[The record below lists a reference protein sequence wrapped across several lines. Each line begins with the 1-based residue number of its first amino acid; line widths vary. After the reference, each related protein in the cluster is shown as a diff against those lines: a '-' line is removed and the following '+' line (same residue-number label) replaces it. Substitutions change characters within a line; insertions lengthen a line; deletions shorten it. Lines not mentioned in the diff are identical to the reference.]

1 MTKKTLFGS
10 LYAIVSIGYI
20 TAILRNLGFSY
31 ISIEEQY

>member
-1 MTKKTLFGS
+1 MTKKTLFGL

-31 ISIEEQY
+31 ISFEE